1 MLTSRYPR
9 PRFGRLRNDLL
20 DLDGAIGS
28 LTVMDPITTTQWLT
42 EAGFAPCHRE
52 PGHWILSR
60 GAQHIH
66 LYGEAELSAFAQ
78 RYRPNHAPVALSD
91 TTPEEIDS

>member
-1 MLTSRYPR
+1 MLTSCYPR
-9 PRFGRLRNDLL
+9 LRYGRWRNDLL

-28 LTVMDPITTTQWLT
+28 LTIIDPSATTQWLI
-42 EAGFAPCHRE
+42 EAGFTPCHRE
-52 PGHWILSR
+52 PDHWIVSR

-66 LYGEAELSAFAQ
+66 LYGEAELSAFAR